1 RKKVDLYNQLQLL
14 AEPQSLTI
22 CFTYKSDFEKENDKL
37 NLEIRETLMK
47 KGLSLVNYGYLKEKV
62 AIRLVISNPDI
73 EEKDLDEFFENFVQM
88 GSVLE
93 NEKSIVQQVVQAEKC
108 LIIE

>member
-1 RKKVDLYNQLQLL
+1 
-14 AEPQSLTI
+14 
-22 CFTYKSDFEKENDKL
+22 
-37 NLEIRETLMK
+37 MK
-47 KGLSLVNYGYLKEKV
+47 KGLSLVNYGYLKGKV